1 MKMIPLEYSSAKR
14 LEAAMINRTYE
25 LGLEHGRGRL
35 DPARVADIDLGL
47 ACFTRRWTSVM
58 ACPVFAS
65 YQRRLIQ
72 LSPELVNQ

>member
-35 DPARVADIDLGL
+35 DPAAQGGRHRPRARMLYAPLDVGDGL
-47 ACFTRRWTSVM
+47 SGVCLIPAPINP
-58 ACPVFAS
+58 AFA
-65 YQRRLIQ
+65 
-72 LSPELVNQ
+72 